1 MEGAR
6 YPRCENNNVEGMGGS
21 PPGFRVRIYVRGEL
35 SPADRIGEI
44 SCARCRF
51 LTGRKLNPRERQF
64 RRGSAAS
71 ICARRRRLLDK
82 RSNFLCKEIY
92 YGGGMYSPSPSSEGS
107 VYIRYIYIYIYLFP
121 PPSEYI
127 SRASHALASLV
138 IPCILRDILEW
149 REANGNRQMIHED
162 VKRDVEKRS

>member
-1 MEGAR
+1 MGPLHQFARDAAVYLTNDQILYAKKSTTGEGCILHPH
-6 YPRCENNNVEGMGGS
+6 PR
-21 PPGFRVRIYVRGEL
+21 
-35 SPADRIGEI
+35 
-44 SCARCRF
+44 
-51 LTGRKLNPRERQF
+51 RE
-64 RRGSAAS
+64 A
-71 ICARRRRLLDK
+71 
-82 RSNFLCKEIY
+82 
-92 YGGGMYSPSPSSEGS
+92 
-107 VYIRYIYIYIYLFP
+107 YIFATYIYIYLFP

>member
-1 MEGAR
+1 MQRNLLRGR
-6 YPRCENNNVEGMGGS
+6 DVFSIPILGGK
-21 PPGFRVRIYVRGEL
+21 RIYSL
-35 SPADRIGEI
+35 H
-44 SCARCRF
+44 
-51 LTGRKLNPRERQF
+51 
-64 RRGSAAS
+64 
-71 ICARRRRLLDK
+71 
-82 RSNFLCKEIY
+82 
-92 YGGGMYSPSPSSEGS
+92 
-107 VYIRYIYIYIYLFP
+107 IYIYIYLFP